1 MGLKSNHFDAFFI
14 DEAGYC
20 WEAEIMSVLGVL
32 HSKESSSDKIQ
43 RTVIAGD
50 PKQLG
55 AVVRSTLALK
65 YGLGTSM
72 IERLTNSEAYPYK
85 KDLVLYP
92 NTNGYNP
99 TYIVKLLNCY
109 RCHPQ
114 ILKVSNESFYDNELI
129 AAADPIKTQSMFRWE
144 GLLNKTFPLIFHGV
158 EGENKQENSSPS
170 WFNTSEVEI
179 CLDYVQQLRASMK
192 MLGFTLKDIA
202 IITPYNKQVSKINQG
217 LKMIGCSEVA
227 VGSVETFQGQE
238 RKIIIISTVRSNPE
252 FIGVDLRYNL
262 GFVKNPKRF
271 NVSVTRAIALMIVV
285 GSPKVLNSD
294 VYWSKLLWH
303 CVDNNAYTGVK
314 LPKRPDGTDND
325 DGTLS
330 TRLIAAIESFH
341 IDPKKNELKEMDE
354 GINNTWKDVSDKD
367 NDDNDDDDDDSWEFV
382 DNNDASRLEGG
393 ALGENRFQ
401 TNY

>member
-1 MGLKSNHFDAFFI
+1 
-14 DEAGYC
+14 
-20 WEAEIMSVLGVL
+20 
-32 HSKESSSDKIQ
+32 
-43 RTVIAGD
+43 
-50 PKQLG
+50 
-55 AVVRSTLALK
+55 
-65 YGLGTSM
+65 
-72 IERLTNSEAYPYK
+72 
-85 KDLVLYP
+85 
-92 NTNGYNP
+92 
-99 TYIVKLLNCY
+99 
-109 RCHPQ
+109 
-114 ILKVSNESFYDNELI
+114 
-129 AAADPIKTQSMFRWE
+129 
-144 GLLNKTFPLIFHGV
+144 
-158 EGENKQENSSPS
+158 
-170 WFNTSEVEI
+170 
-179 CLDYVQQLRASMK
+179 
-192 MLGFTLKDIA
+192 
-202 IITPYNKQVSKINQG
+202 
-217 LKMIGCSEVA
+217 MIGCSEVA
-227 VGSVETFQGQE
+227 CGSVETFQGQE

-314 LPKRPDGTDND
+314 LPKRPGGTDND

-367 NDDNDDDDDDSWEFV
+367 NDDNDDDDSWEFV